1 MMFFITD
8 EAKKYILKTGKD
20 IVITFTFEPS
30 GGGCSCVADCR
41 VAESFRKQES
51 KTSKY

>member
-1 MMFFITD
+1 MFFITE

-30 GGGCSCVADCR
+30 GGGCSCVEIEFGEPTCR
-41 VAESFRKQES
+41 LLS
-51 KTSKY
+51 